1 MGIEREWS
9 IEKWLKEMEATS
21 NKWCSIYLK
30 RKMTIHVE
38 KEFIFPFLQSIN
50 NSPVVIPRSGGILRH
65 QHHTFLSVGS
75 SNVANAFP
83 WHIPHAI
90 SKVDLLIVLVNISS
104 SLCNSTFPL
113 MLTPMFV
120 RFCDLRY
127 IRLLLYPAVTSEIS
141 FVKYMW
147 ILPNENQVLLYTRR
161 RHVFKQC
168 PLTESIQTHLLFMYL
183 RSGLNI
189 FMNNSSKLSF
199 VKFDLYLMLSKLKA
213 KTHYRH
219 AWLVGQST
227 EKLAW
232 VSQVVFEGLVGKI
245 LQWRVIF
252 SASPWPVTL
261 QGIPAYMD
269 TVVFHILEHSFSKL
283 FTSTFQFAGH
293 LPCPLS

>member
-1 MGIEREWS
+1 MGIQREWS

-65 QHHTFLSVGS
+65 QHHNFLSVGS

-120 RFCDLRY
+120 RFCNLAISDCCYIRQLLLRY
-127 IRLLLYPAVTSEIS
+127 PSSSICEFVRTKIKYYCTLGDVTSS
-141 FVKYMW
+141 
-147 ILPNENQVLLYTRR
+147 
-161 RHVFKQC
+161 
-168 PLTESIQTHLLFMYL
+168 
-183 RSGLNI
+183 
-189 FMNNSSKLSF
+189 NNAL
-199 VKFDLYLMLSKLKA
+199 
-213 KTHYRH
+213 
-219 AWLVGQST
+219 
-227 EKLAW
+227 
-232 VSQVVFEGLVGKI
+232 
-245 LQWRVIF
+245 
-252 SASPWPVTL
+252 
-261 QGIPAYMD
+261 
-269 TVVFHILEHSFSKL
+269 
-283 FTSTFQFAGH
+283 
-293 LPCPLS
+293 